1 MLTKVPDELMREINE
16 KGGIE
21 KIKEAL
27 PSPQKIEK
35 LAKIHHA
42 LSDPIR
48 LKIIFFLKEQK
59 SCVCLLREITNIAY
73 SKLSYHLK
81 ILKNAGLIKS
91 QKQGNYVIYKLTPLG
106 SKCVENTAKFAEDDP
121 KA

>member
-1 MLTKVPDELMREINE
+1 MLTKIPNKLKKEIDK
-16 KGGIE
+16 KGGFE
-21 KIKEAL
+21 KIVESL
-27 PSPQKIEK
+27 PPQMEIEK
-35 LAKIHHA
+35 LAKIHFA

-48 LKIIFFLKEQK
+48 VKIIFFLKKQK

-81 ILKNAGLIKS
+81 ILKNAGLIESHKD
-91 QKQGNYVIYKLTPLG
+91 GNYVIYELTTIG
-106 SKCVENTAKFAEDDP
+106 MKFIENTAKFAEDDP

>member
-1 MLTKVPDELMREINE
+1 MLTKVPDELKREINE
-16 KGGIE
+16 KGGVE

-27 PSPQKIEK
+27 PSQREIEK

-42 LSDPIR
+42 LSDSIR

-81 ILKNAGLIKS
+81 ILKNAGLIESHKD
-91 QKQGNYVIYKLTPLG
+91 GNYVIYELTTIG
-106 SKCVENTAKFAEDDP
+106 MKFIENTAKFVEDNP
-121 KA
+121 KV